1 MRKENGKSIKNN
13 RSYRLK
19 PINLKKKMAMKPIEN
34 RTEVS
39 TGEENN
45 FKKWNIIERWEIKEK
60 CNEMKLSE
68 S

>member
-1 MRKENGKSIKNN
+1 
-13 RSYRLK
+13 
-19 PINLKKKMAMKPIEN
+19 MAMKPIEN